1 MELIN
6 IDFYDY
12 FRKKRIHL
20 EISENGILIDNFA
33 ILEKDIKMIFL
44 EHKPGTPNLHIFEIL
59 FKENSTKIIVDDIVE
74 NITITNNKKS
84 KHIKIS
90 IYSLL
95 FQTFK
100 NKYSKNIIKNIYA
113 IIEKKGVYN
122 INDCINFTSNGI
134 YIREFNKYIDY
145 KNLNFSIQNGNF
157 IFINT
162 EEHSR
167 NLKTYQVNIIE
178 LNNFMFIEELL
189 SIVLIKNP
197 IGNISFNFSDSEKLT
212 KKMSFAD
219 SKYSVFIH
227 YFLCIFFGWLG
238 LHRLYVGNIKE
249 SYLAVAILAT
259 AASLNR
265 PIYFCLVILEILII
279 KNQNFTNNH
288 YLLNKNNKIFG
299 KVFLILLAESILAPI
314 VFKYLFIV

>member
-212 KKMSFAD
+212 KKCLLQILNT
-219 SKYSVFIH
+219 VFSSIIFYV
-227 YFLCIFFGWLG
+227 YFLGGWD
-238 LHRLYVGNIKE
+238 YIV
-249 SYLAVAILAT
+249 YM
-259 AASLNR
+259 
-265 PIYFCLVILEILII
+265 LETLKSRI
-279 KNQNFTNNH
+279 
-288 YLLNKNNKIFG
+288 
-299 KVFLILLAESILAPI
+299 
-314 VFKYLFIV
+314 